1 MSLNNKSLIII
12 IASLFIFVACATGV
26 IIYSVNSHLDNKEDI
41 ATTHKQLRSL
51 MYNNKYAELDVND
64 PQFALDIGQQS
75 LNLIATKF
83 KLPQICR
90 TFAIKSS
97 EIRNNFTETQHKIY
111 KIIAKEQCVPTYKLI
126 KENFSDI
133 KAFNEFMEAMEFY
146 VPELKK

>member
-64 PQFALDIGQQS
+64 PQFALDIGQQ
-75 LNLIATKF
+75 
-83 KLPQICR
+83 
-90 TFAIKSS
+90 
-97 EIRNNFTETQHKIY
+97 
-111 KIIAKEQCVPTYKLI
+111 
-126 KENFSDI
+126 
-133 KAFNEFMEAMEFY
+133 
-146 VPELKK
+146 

>member
-75 LNLIATKF
+75 LNLIATK
-83 KLPQICR
+83 
-90 TFAIKSS
+90 SS